1 MPFLLNSK
9 SIKSLQG
16 VNMGNNEKFSTNY
29 DSKNMVL
36 TGIVLPD
43 NIGKEDAKEIYD
55 ITEKVVKEFPDYNDY
70 ILDAGNVSDISIDS
84 LGYLMKSLGAVKRTA
99 GYMVLVMKEEV
110 LQKFMLT
117 NPEMFDFFAVFF
129 NNKDALEFI
138 LSKR

>member
-1 MPFLLNSK
+1 
-9 SIKSLQG
+9 
-16 VNMGNNEKFSTNY
+16 MGNNEKFSTNY